1 MKRLYGIVIPMLTPL
16 TEDDQVDA
24 VSLRKLT
31 DRCIEKGAHCLY
43 PCGTTGE
50 MMYLSIEERK
60 QAAETVIQ
68 QTDGRV
74 PVFVHVGAWNLKDTI
89 CLAKHAAETGADGI
103 GIVTPVFYS
112 VSDSGLVDYFTEIAN
127 SVPKD
132 FPVYLYGIKQNAV
145 NDINRQVCE
154 EVAKRCPNVIGA
166 KYSYPDMTRIQELT
180 TIAGGS
186 FDVLV
191 GPDHLLTASAA
202 IGVKGTV
209 SGNAMCIPEH
219 YQMLWE
225 CLEKKDFQRAL
236 AVQKRTNILNSL
248 MMDTGKNI
256 AVYKMLL
263 KKEGVIACE
272 KMRKP
277 LEQLTKEEETF
288 VGEKMKEF
296 HYRECIC

>member
-1 MKRLYGIVIPMLTPL
+1 MKRLYGIVLPMITPL
-16 TEDDQVDA
+16 TEDDQIDVI
-24 VSLRKLT
+24 SLKKLT

-50 MMYLSIEERK
+50 MMCLSVEERK
-60 QAAETVIQ
+60 LVAETVIRQ
-68 QTDGRV
+68 AQGRI

-89 CLAKHAAETGADGI
+89 CLAKHAVDMGADGI
-103 GIVTPVFYS
+103 GVVTPAFYS
-112 VSDSGLVDYFTEIAN
+112 ISDSGLVDYFTEIAK

-154 EVAKRCPNVIGA
+154 KVANNCPNVIGA

-180 TIAGGS
+180 TISAGT
-186 FDVLV
+186 FEVLV

-202 IGVKGTV
+202 IGVKGAV

-219 YQMLWE
+219 YQLLWE
-225 CLEKKDFQRAL
+225 CLEKKDYQKALEIQR
-236 AVQKRTNILNSL
+236 RTNILNSV

-277 LEQLTKEEETF
+277 LEELTKEEEAS
-288 VGEKMKEF
+288 VWGKMSELN
-296 HYRECIC
+296 YRECTC